1 MLVTSQAQS
10 IPSKEESGQVQLW
23 GWWQVLQEPNFQHMM
38 DHFNTQAR
46 ALAGVARVGLEGFLT
61 QKQEFEE
68 QLFFSFVYAM
78 LFIGYK

>member
-1 MLVTSQAQS
+1 
-10 IPSKEESGQVQLW
+10 
-23 GWWQVLQEPNFQHMM
+23 MM

-78 LFIGYK
+78 LFIGYKWI